1 MPSSHSQFMSFF
13 AVYLAL
19 AVLRSFHGWPKWQ
32 ANGIIA
38 WAAISTAL
46 VAYSRYVHLSAFIKK
61 LPHPLLTLLT
71 LSYPTSSARWYLVYH
86 TLAQVLV
93 GLAIGAV
100 AGAAWFYVV
109 DPLLDRLGVFTS
121 PLARALLVR
130 DYRPIPNVVQF
141 EYENAVRA
149 AAAAA
154 DAKSK

>member
-1 MPSSHSQFMSFF
+1 M
-13 AVYLAL
+13 
-19 AVLRSFHGWPKWQ
+19 
-32 ANGIIA
+32 
-38 WAAISTAL
+38 
-46 VAYSRYVHLSAFIKK
+46 
-61 LPHPLLTLLT
+61 
-71 LSYPTSSARWYLVYH
+71 ARWYLVYH

-121 PLARALLVR
+121 RLARALHVR

-149 AAAAA
+149 AAARA